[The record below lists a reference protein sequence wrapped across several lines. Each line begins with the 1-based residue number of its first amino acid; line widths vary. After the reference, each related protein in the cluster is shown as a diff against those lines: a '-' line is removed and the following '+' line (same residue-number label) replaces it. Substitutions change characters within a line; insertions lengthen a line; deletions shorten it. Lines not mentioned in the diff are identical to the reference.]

1 MKHNCY
7 ISIGSNLGDRLLNID
22 RSIVELSFFTKII
35 QYSSYYETQSWGY
48 HDDNDY
54 VNIVVHVQTS
64 LRPDVLLKKLKFI
77 ESKMGRKLNNNVY
90 YSARLIDLDI
100 LFFDDIVYE
109 KNDLIVPHPKLYNR
123 KFVLVPLCEI
133 SPKFK
138 CPVKKTTIEH
148 LLLQTHDDSRI
159 SLFKKSLN

>member
-64 LRPDVLLKKLKFI
+64 LRPDMLLK
-77 ESKMGRKLNNNVY
+77 S
-90 YSARLIDLDI
+90 
-100 LFFDDIVYE
+100 
-109 KNDLIVPHPKLYNR
+109 
-123 KFVLVPLCEI
+123 
-133 SPKFK
+133 
-138 CPVKKTTIEH
+138 
-148 LLLQTHDDSRI
+148 
-159 SLFKKSLN
+159 